1 MPQKKTPPTAS
12 AKILLPARLGS
23 DIRLLV
29 AASELVERLA
39 RRIGR
44 QARENGLPDLHP
56 GHLVVLAAVD
66 PNGISRSDLE
76 QRLGLGRNIT
86 YPLRRLEEDGL
97 VLSVEDPSDARAR
110 RVVPTPLGRSLLETV
125 AAAVDA
131 PETASLIERIKR
143 HSDVLAQPIK
153 RS

>member
-1 MPQKKTPPTAS
+1 MPPTS
-12 AKILLPARLGS
+12 LLF
-23 DIRLLV
+23 II
-29 AASELVERLA
+29 AALPCH
-39 RRIGR
+39 
-44 QARENGLPDLHP
+44 REAP
-56 GHLVVLAAVD
+56 GIPGVT
-66 PNGISRSDLE
+66 N
-76 QRLGLGRNIT
+76 
-86 YPLRRLEEDGL
+86 
-97 VLSVEDPSDARAR
+97 RAR